1 MRVTFATSLLILVGL
16 LGATSSCHRRA
27 PETAPAVAALRGVG
41 GASMAPFIEVAA
53 TDFKKGQ
60 PSVSPKITEARSG
73 AAVQKLVAGEVEFAF
88 MARPVRATEVDDGA
102 RKGRKLHMVAI
113 AAEAVGVIVHPSNP
127 VRNFTTEQLRE
138 IFFSGKISD
147 WADVTGGRKQGPIHV
162 YAVNPKTSGTGE
174 LFATTVTGNEK
185 AEYTRSAT
193 MIDFSDATPAKV
205 AIDPDAIS
213 FTGIANVDKS
223 VASTTLDGI
232 EPNEK
237 NIVDTSYS
245 LNRKLFVVTDRLE
258 KGPTREFV
266 KFLLSDPG
274 QRIVRAKGFT
284 PIVLD

>member
-1 MRVTFATSLLILVGL
+1 MKSNVVVSLVALIGVLAATS
-16 LGATSSCHRRA
+16 ACHRKA
-27 PETAPAVAALRGVG
+27 PVSAPAPTPLRGVG

-53 TDFKKGQ
+53 SDFKKTQ
-60 PSVSPKITEARSG
+60 PTVAPKISEARSG

-88 MARPVRATEVDDGA
+88 MARPVRSGEVEEGNK
-102 RKGRKLHMVAI
+102 KGRKLHMVAI

-127 VRNFTTEQLRE
+127 SRDFSTAQLRE

-147 WADVTGGRKQGPIHV
+147 WSELTDGRKSGPIHV

-185 AEYTRSAT
+185 ADYVKSAT
-193 MIDFSDATPAKV
+193 MVDFSDATPAKV
-205 AIDPDAIS
+205 AVDPDAIS

-223 VASTTLDGI
+223 VVSTTLDGI